1 MSEETKE
8 EVTEVTKAKTFI
20 DTLIDENRATN
31 KEDILKLT
39 ATQKDIKAALED
51 LKAFRTKYKSI
62 IIKSKLIVADDEGD
76 MWEVHDSEVFS
87 ESLDELRIYTRQY
100 AIAKEKRLLFI
111 IRQEELISLINSLQ
125 GKLEKYDKAVTEM
138 GEDAASHEFTNMQL
152 QEFNVIRNQ
161 TIPMYLI
168 ELETLAS
175 AIKDNEETF
184 FDSGAKIYEI
194 SSGIIKYLESQL
206 N

>member
-8 EVTEVTKAKTFI
+8 EVTEVTEVKTFI
-20 DTLIDENRATN
+20 DTLIDENRPTN

-39 ATQKDIKAALED
+39 ATQKDIKTAIED
-51 LKAFRTKYKSI
+51 FKAFRTKYKSI
-62 IIKSKLIVADDEGD
+62 FFKSKFVITDDEAD
-76 MWEVHDSEVFS
+76 MWEINDSEVFS

-125 GKLEKYDKAVTEM
+125 GKLEKYDKFVAEN
-138 GEDAASHEFTNMQL
+138 GEEAAAHEFTNLQL
-152 QEFNVIRNQ
+152 QEFNMIRNQ

-184 FDSGAKIYEI
+184 FDSGARIYDI
-194 SSGIIKYLESQL
+194 SSGIIKYLEKQI
-206 N
+206 